1 MADEEAEQE
10 RSERSDSSSAL
21 NALTTRLEDI
31 AAPLK
36 NSQDSPDERAS
47 QYCYEF
53 CQTLVEY
60 VSLWRIEE
68 EPLPVLEVY
77 IIALTSFAQ
86 ASPYLSTQCE
96 EVPVVLDRL
105 SLSCAELL
113 LSLPQNIPDA
123 LWDRFRS
130 SVQIAHPLVQE
141 KEISNLM
148 ILSSIAREQ
157 GVWSNPT
164 LQGILTNDM
173 PPPEKVREF
182 LAVEGQTLLRMRLK
196 HLIKESCVDQ
206 AASLA
211 KACAELSE
219 FEEKGYFK
227 QMYLVCL
234 CTAAPQDVVMEELSR
249 VDCRDA
255 LEMICNLEAD
265 GDEKAAFTLE
275 LTLFWGK
282 LLKRLETSEQ
292 GFLDRCRQM
301 SFLSK
306 TVFHLLFFIKV
317 IQSERLESCEWKPK
331 ATVCKT
337 ISFLPSDLEVKRAC
351 QLTEFLLEPTVDSYY
366 AVETLYNEPD
376 QKLDEEDLPVPNSLR
391 CELLLVLKTQW
402 PFDPEFWNWKALK
415 RHCLGLMGEEASIV
429 SSIDELNDGDPEGL
443 GGETSIFSEEFK
455 EVSQRFVDAT
465 NELNEI
471 ADQRQKNKELKKLRE
486 K

>member
-113 LSLPQNIPDA
+113 LSLPRSIPDA

-173 PPPEKVREF
+173 PPPEKGAACHPQMF
-182 LAVEGQTLLRMRLK
+182 LRT
-196 HLIKESCVDQ
+196 
-206 AASLA
+206 
-211 KACAELSE
+211 
-219 FEEKGYFK
+219 Y
-227 QMYLVCL
+227 
-234 CTAAPQDVVMEELSR
+234 
-249 VDCRDA
+249 
-255 LEMICNLEAD
+255 
-265 GDEKAAFTLE
+265 
-275 LTLFWGK
+275 K
-282 LLKRLETSEQ
+282 L
-292 GFLDRCRQM
+292 M
-301 SFLSK
+301 FLS
-306 TVFHLLFFIKV
+306 
-317 IQSERLESCEWKPK
+317 
-331 ATVCKT
+331 
-337 ISFLPSDLEVKRAC
+337 
-351 QLTEFLLEPTVDSYY
+351 
-366 AVETLYNEPD
+366 
-376 QKLDEEDLPVPNSLR
+376 
-391 CELLLVLKTQW
+391 
-402 PFDPEFWNWKALK
+402 
-415 RHCLGLMGEEASIV
+415 
-429 SSIDELNDGDPEGL
+429 SSNM
-443 GGETSIFSEEFK
+443 T
-455 EVSQRFVDAT
+455 
-465 NELNEI
+465 
-471 ADQRQKNKELKKLRE
+471 
-486 K
+486 